1 MTNMMINA
9 TIPDFKENPRFLSAS
24 ETAKVLRKALKNAF
38 PKIKFSVRSKT
49 YSGGASIHFDWTD
62 GPTSETV
69 RKVSDGFAG
78 GGFDGSIDLAYS
90 VTSWMMPN
98 GSIIAHS
105 EGTIGSY
112 GTHFAISNNAPHSS
126 AILVHFG
133 ADYVFPKREYSDGV
147 YAAAVAEIQ
156 AKRSDGTLEESLD
169 FSLRCWVNDD
179 RILALNALAN
189 MTL

>member
-1 MTNMMINA
+1 MTNTMMTA
-9 TIPDFKENPRFLSAS
+9 TIPDFKANPRFLSAS

-38 PKIKFSVRSKT
+38 PKTKFSVRSKT

-105 EGTIGSY
+105 EGTVGSH
-112 GTHFAISNNAPHSS
+112 GVHCSITNEAPHPT

-133 ADYVFPKREYSDGV
+133 ANYVFPKREYSDDV
-147 YAAAVAEIQ
+147 YATAIAEIQ
-156 AKRSDGTLEESLD
+156 AKRSAGTLEESLD
-169 FSLRCWVNDD
+169 FSLLCWVNDD

-189 MTL
+189 MAL